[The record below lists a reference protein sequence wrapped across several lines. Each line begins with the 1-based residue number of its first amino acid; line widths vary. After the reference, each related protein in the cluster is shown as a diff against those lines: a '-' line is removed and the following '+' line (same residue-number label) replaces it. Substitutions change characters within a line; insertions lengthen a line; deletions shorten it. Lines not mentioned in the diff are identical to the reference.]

1 MKLENDML
9 FLSAGDLVNTKLA
22 LYFQITANVDLRI
35 IGDKQ
40 FFVTTNTNNVVWDL
54 TQTEVLFDSDKT

>member
-1 MKLENDML
+1 MKLDNDMW
-9 FLSAGDLVNTKLA
+9 FLSAGDLVNTKIA

-35 IGDKQ
+35 IGDKHL
-40 FFVTTNTNNVVWDL
+40 FVTTNTNNVVWDL

>member
-40 FFVTTNTNNVVWDL
+40 FFVTTNTNNAMWNL
-54 TQTEVLFDSDKT
+54 TQTEVLFDSDK

>member
-35 IGDKQ
+35 IGDKH
-40 FFVTTNTNNVVWDL
+40 FSVTTNTDNAVWNL
-54 TQTEVLFDSDKT
+54 TQIKALFDSDK

>member
-35 IGDKQ
+35 IGDKH
-40 FFVTTNTNNVVWDL
+40 FSVTTTASNAVWNL
-54 TQTEVLFDSDKT
+54 TQTEVLFDSDK

>member
-1 MKLENDML
+1 MKLENDIL

-35 IGDKQ
+35 IGDKH
-40 FFVTTNTNNVVWDL
+40 FSVTTNTNNAVRNL
-54 TQTEVLFDSDKT
+54 TQIKALFDSDK